1 MKTAHWWCL
10 ASDPPC
16 SVPDAGCPRKG
27 VIKSALRPETH
38 QKWWAGGGY
47 LLSILSQL
55 GSKLLLQGKLGRSR
69 QGCHSL
75 YGGHFKLGKSTTN
88 PGLLPDPQ
96 PLLSHLCV
104 CVCVCVCWVLVTA
117 RSSLFI
123 AQHVGSLVLACELLA
138 V

>member
-1 MKTAHWWCL
+1 MKTAHQWCL

-38 QKWWAGGGY
+38 RKWWAGGGY

-69 QGCHSL
+69 QDCHSL
-75 YGGHFKLGKSTTN
+75 SRGHLKLGKSTTN
-88 PGLLPDPQ
+88 CGLLPDPNLYS
-96 PLLSHLCV
+96 PTF
-104 CVCVCVCWVLVTA
+104 VCVCVCWVLVTA